1 MISPATFNSN
11 RQGPRSAFTG
21 KREAR
26 LGFTLFEVIFT
37 LSLTSVVAVGS
48 LSFLLQSLNTYHYD
62 MGKLLVNRDIRTF
75 TSEMTENAA
84 YANYFMI
91 FPSFSTRTQ
100 TVEVGDSSVGFE
112 TVTVDASVNDG
123 HSGDFL
129 LLVFTEPEDS
139 NVINRLVGY
148 FRAPSDPDDP
158 LSEGPV
164 RRFETT
170 FSGGASGD
178 IWDLLPEVTS
188 ANNQPAVIELSQG
201 LADGKLFYNFR
212 DRSIMVKGKI
222 FHDGN
227 LMRRATNTYNFT
239 VSPRG

>member
-1 MISPATFNSN
+1 MHSRPPHLPPFEH
-11 RQGPRSAFTG
+11 PRGRTPE
-21 KREAR
+21 RR
-26 LGFTLFEVIFT
+26 GFTLFEVLFT
-37 LSLTSVVAVGS
+37 LSLSSVVALGS

-62 MGKLLVNRDIRTF
+62 IGKLLVNRDIRTF

-91 FPSFSTRTQ
+91 FPSFVERTQ
-100 TVEVGDSSVGFE
+100 TVEVGDSESGFE
-112 TVTVDASVNDG
+112 TVTVDASINDG
-123 HSGDFL
+123 MSGDFL
-129 LLVFTEPEDS
+129 VLVFTDPDDS
-139 NVINRLVGY
+139 HQIKRLVGY
-148 FRAPSDPDDP
+148 FRAPADPDDP
-158 LSEGPV
+158 TSEGPV
-164 RRFETT
+164 RRFETN
-170 FSGGASGD
+170 FSGGATGD
-178 IWDLLPEVTS
+178 IWDLLPALET
-188 ANNQPAVIELSQG
+188 ANTHPEVIELSQG

>member
-1 MISPATFNSN
+1 MPKHQGTP
-11 RQGPRSAFTG
+11 GPRTAQ
-21 KREAR
+21 AR
-26 LGFTLFEVIFT
+26 RGFTLFEVLFT

-48 LSFLLQSLNTYHYD
+48 LTFLLQSLNTYHYD

-100 TVEVGDSSVGFE
+100 TMEVGDSQNGFE

-123 HSGDFL
+123 LSGDFL
-129 LLVFTEPEDS
+129 LLVFTDPDDS
-139 NVINRLVGY
+139 TSIQRLVGY
-148 FRAPSDPDDP
+148 FRAPADSEDPD
-158 LSEGPV
+158 SEGPV
-164 RRFETT
+164 RRFESD
-170 FSGGASGD
+170 FPNGASGD
-178 IWDLLPEVTS
+178 IWDLLPA
-188 ANNQPAVIELSQG
+188 ANTANTHPQVIELSQG